1 MKHQY
6 YWIPVYI
13 GSNLHSKF
21 ETFISKNHL
30 MYTIDSDFA
39 SGTII
44 ESTDDLVVYHRQSKN
59 NNIDISNCVVYKK
72 VRLDFNYELLEKAI
86 LKFKIKSI
94 S

>member
-1 MKHQY
+1 MKKHQY

-21 ETFISKNHL
+21 ETFISKQHL
-30 MYTIDSDFA
+30 IYTIDADF

-44 ESTDDLVVYHRQSKN
+44 ESTDDLVVFHYLSIVDD
-59 NNIDISNCVVYKK
+59 IDTNNCVVYKK
-72 VRLDFNYELLEKAI
+72 VRLDFDYKLLEKVI

-94 S
+94 P